1 MATTGVP
8 TPTVSLIP
16 VDQIRVL
23 NPRARNPTVFADIV
37 ENIRLVGLKRPVTVT
52 PTGAGYDLVCG
63 QGRLE
68 AFKALG
74 EAEIPALVIETSERD
89 GLLMSLVENLA
100 RRKHTNLELLDGLRL
115 LAARGDTPALI
126 ARKTGLDARWV
137 RDVVHLLKTG
147 EERLIAAVEAGRLPL
162 RLAVKISRST
172 EADLQRA
179 LVDAYETGALRG
191 HQLIRVR
198 RLVNQRQVLGKRF
211 GSRPKT
217 PGRPVAVR
225 KLVQAHQDEV
235 ERRTR
240 LVAQHAV
247 TEKRLLILVSFLQHV
262 LADEHVRTLLR
273 AEGLADLPHLLAER
287 VSP

>member
-1 MATTGVP
+1 M
-8 TPTVSLIP
+8 
-16 VDQIRVL
+16 
-23 NPRARNPTVFADIV
+23 
-37 ENIRLVGLKRPVTVT
+37 
-52 PTGAGYDLVCG
+52 
-63 QGRLE
+63 
-68 AFKALG
+68 
-74 EAEIPALVIETSERD
+74 
-89 GLLMSLVENLA
+89 
-100 RRKHTNLELLDGLRL
+100 
-115 LAARGDTPALI
+115 
-126 ARKTGLDARWV
+126 
-137 RDVVHLLKTG
+137 
-147 EERLIAAVEAGRLPL
+147 
-162 RLAVKISRST
+162 
-172 EADLQRA
+172 
-179 LVDAYETGALRG
+179 VDAYETGALRG

-235 ERRTR
+235 DRRTR

-247 TEKRLLILVSFLQHV
+247 AEKRLLILVSFLQHV